1 MSIEKSVKK
10 IISEITSTPVKDI
23 NKNTSMENLPKWDS
37 LAQVK
42 IILNIE
48 KKYKKIKTSDLMELT
63 SVKDILNHIEK
74 IK

>member
-10 IISEITSTPVKDI
+10 IISEITSTPEKDI

>member
-10 IISEITSTPVKDI
+10 IISEITSTPEKVI
-23 NKNTSMENLPKWDS
+23 NKHTSMENLPKWDS